1 LSNDTSS
8 VGRQAQP
15 RIAVRRHWQRRYPF
29 VSRNVAQRSFIAI
42 GRTAWDVH
50 QRAVISD
57 VELNGPRD
65 VEADAFD
72 NRDGVA
78 DGREFVGIER

>member
-1 LSNDTSS
+1 
-8 VGRQAQP
+8 
-15 RIAVRRHWQRRYPF
+15 
-29 VSRNVAQRSFIAI
+29 
-42 GRTAWDVH
+42 
-50 QRAVISD
+50 
-57 VELNGPRD
+57 LNGPRD